1 MLTPEDPVFLGL
13 PTVLHIH
20 DTLIE
25 RFGGASGL
33 RDAGLLESALASPQA
48 SFGGQRLNTSL
59 AEMASS
65 YLVGLVRNH
74 PFIDGNKRTAYA
86 VTATFLRLNG
96 LRLGLSQAEKFNLV
110 LGVARGHLDKAEV
123 VRVLAENLEPL

>member
-1 MLTPEDPVFLGL
+1 M
-13 PTVLHIH
+13 H

-25 RFGGASGL
+25 RFGGTVGV
-33 RDAGLLESALASPQA
+33 RDVGLLASALAAPQA
-48 SFGGQRLNTSL
+48 SFGGQLLNTSL
-59 AEMASS
+59 AEMAAS

-96 LRLGLSQAEKFNLV
+96 YRLGLSQNAKFELV
-110 LGVARGHLDKAEV
+110 LDIAEGRLSKAEV
-123 VRVLAENLEPL
+123 VRLVSALEPL

>member
-1 MLTPEDPVFLGL
+1 MRSCWGDLLTPEPVFLTEE
-13 PTVLHIH
+13 TVLRMH

-25 RFGGASGL
+25 RFGGTFGL
-33 RDAGLLESALASPQA
+33 RDVGGLSSALATPQA
-48 SFGGQRLNTSL
+48 SFGGQLLNTSL
-59 AEMASS
+59 AEMTAS

-96 LRLGLSQAEKFNLV
+96 YRLGLSQNAKFELV
-110 LGVARGHLDKAEV
+110 LDIAEG
-123 VRVLAENLEPL
+123 RFS